1 MTLTRFLSVLLAL
14 MLTGPLAFG
23 NESWNSFQDFW
34 SKAAGFTGPTTPNTW
49 GYGSAASSG
58 KDAIYSFTAFTDNNL
73 EIQIPTGGP
82 LYKHANPGA
91 AEPCVARANA
101 AWYSGAPPMPPYLF
115 VHPGESSYVIVRWKA
130 PKAATYKVTATF
142 LASGE
147 TGLKSVG
154 VVRYKEAGA
163 KEELMAPALINRENP
178 KSGQAKYEGSLKLEE
193 GEFVAFYVGNGGDG
207 HGGDAV
213 GLDAVITAEK

>member
-1 MTLTRFLSVLLAL
+1 MTKNRLLVAALSTFVLSGPFAL
-14 MLTGPLAFG
+14 RA
-23 NESWNSFQDFW
+23 ESWNSYPDFW
-34 SKAAGFTGPTTPNTW
+34 SKAAGFAGTTTPNTW
-49 GYGSAASSG
+49 SYGSAPTSG
-58 KDAIYSFTAFTDNNL
+58 KDAVYSFTAFAENNL

-82 LYKHANPGA
+82 LYKHASPGA
-91 AEPCVARANA
+91 PEPCVARASA
-101 AWYSGAPPMPPYLF
+101 AWYPGAPPMPPYLF
-115 VHPGESSYVIVRWKA
+115 VHPGENSYAIVRWKA
-130 PKAATYKVTATF
+130 PKAGTYKVTATF

-163 KEELMAPALINRENP
+163 KEELMTPALINRENP
-178 KSGQAKYEGSLKLEE
+178 KTEKAKYEGSLKLEE

-213 GLDAVITAEK
+213 GLDAVIAGE